1 MNSLQITLPI
11 NITLSSEPLSLCVAV
26 QIHSFVLQFES
37 GSSSDS
43 CVLVYDITD
52 EKSFK
57 SLENWQDEFLAQAS
71 PRNPASFP
79 FVVLGNKADL
89 ASSRRQVQE
98 NVALAWC
105 KSKGIK
111 HFETSAKEAIN
122 VDQAFQTIAKTA
134 LAQEQ
139 QQEAVFIPQTI
150 ELNQQ
155 EQQQGG
161 CCS

>member
-1 MNSLQITLPI
+1 MGVAFYRGAGALTCVLGVDSTPIHVLSTL
-11 NITLSSEPLSLCVAV
+11 T
-26 QIHSFVLQFES
+26 
-37 GSSSDS
+37 DS

-52 EKSFK
+52 DKSFK

-134 LAQEQ
+134 LAQESQ
-139 QQEAVFIPQTI
+139 AEPVFIPNPVDLSK
-150 ELNQQ
+150 EQ
-155 EQQQGG
+155 EPAAGG